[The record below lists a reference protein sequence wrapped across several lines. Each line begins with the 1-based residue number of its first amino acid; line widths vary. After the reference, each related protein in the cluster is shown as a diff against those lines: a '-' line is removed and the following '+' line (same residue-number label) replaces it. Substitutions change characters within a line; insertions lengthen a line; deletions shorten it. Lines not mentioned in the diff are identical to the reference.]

1 MSLLSS
7 LDRLSAASPRFWA
20 RLAGLFYLINTV
32 TSISSFS
39 GKLSGSMLSLSNWI
53 ATGSYVTVV
62 LLLYVL
68 FRPVSRTLSAIAAAF
83 GLLGCASE
91 ALWKFHWFP
100 LHVNS
105 LVFFGFYCGLLALLI
120 LRSSLM
126 PCLFGWLLALAGCG
140 WLTFLTP
147 RLASVCSPY
156 NYIAGGIGEIPFML
170 WLLIMGVRERR

>member
-1 MSLLSS
+1 MDILSS
-7 LDRLSAASPRFWA
+7 LDRLSTASPRFWA

-39 GKLSGSMLSLSNWI
+39 GMLSGSILSWSNWI

-68 FRPVSRTLSAIAAAF
+68 FLPVSKNLSAIAAAF
-83 GLLGCASE
+83 GLLGCADE
-91 ALWKFHWFP
+91 ALWKYHWFP

-120 LRSSLM
+120 LRSRFM
-126 PCLFGWLLALAGCG
+126 PRLLGWLLMLACCG

-147 RLASVCSPY
+147 WLASVCSPY
-156 NYIAGGIGEIPFML
+156 NYIAGGIGEIPLML

>member
-7 LDRLSAASPRFWA
+7 LDRLCATSPRFWA

-32 TSISSFS
+32 TSLSSFS
-39 GKLSGSMLSLSNWI
+39 GKLSGSILSWSNWI

-68 FRPVSRTLSAIAAAF
+68 FRPVSRHLSALAAAF
-83 GLLGCASE
+83 GLLGCATE
-91 ALWKFHWFP
+91 ELWKFPWFP

-105 LVFFGFYCGLLALLI
+105 LVFFGFYCGLLAILI
-120 LRSSLM
+120 LRSSFM
-126 PCLFGWLLALAGCG
+126 PRPLGWLLAMACCG
-140 WLTFLTP
+140 WLTFLSP

-156 NYIAGGIGEIPFML
+156 NYIAGGIGEIPLML
-170 WLLIMGVRERR
+170 WLLIMGVRKRR